1 MATGDDIIGSIDR
14 ALWRVGSRNI
24 NNVTPFTYNDGLT
37 YIDALEHIRKSVID
51 LIEFVNKFGDDQD
64 KIIAKLNDTVN
75 NFITEVE
82 KTHSGWN
89 KELDAKKTAL
99 ESLIED
105 FKSRLIDAEFK
116 KIDDGYIEAPL
127 KSPAGERVTLPTKT
141 WTENFKN
148 TTNTTIDAFKQKTAE
163 DLKNY
168 YTKTTED
175 LKNYYTKTE
184 AEAVFLEDPKLSE
197 GVVFGSSNA
206 TIEASRWTEKLCQE
220 LGLNPNVYAIGGGG
234 FTSTAD
240 NAFITQAN
248 NAIQNMSEDRR
259 RHTKYVF
266 VIDML
271 NDIRAQ
277 TSVLGPAKVFFSRVR
292 TGFPNAEI
300 KVLPVILNES
310 SLNNDVHIARSCV
323 SRTYECLVAAK
334 PWGGVVAEGSRTWA
348 HMGRNYADSWD
359 QGADNVHMT
368 DAGYTHIKELF
379 KGWLNGGSSWFN
391 PPSENLYPL
400 STSAINRDYN
410 YLSCER
416 DRDWVN
422 ITGTFRTGGSA
433 LGYDTK
439 LTDTPGWARPYDG
452 ISFPIIGN
460 DRTYKYIYTNKN
472 GGLYAGDILSAN
484 QTYQVNFTY
493 KIW

>member
-24 NNVTPFTYNDGLT
+24 NNVTPFTYSDGLT
-37 YIDALEHIRKSVID
+37 YIDALEHIRQSVID
-51 LIEFVNKFGDDQD
+51 LINFVNKFGDDQD
-64 KIIAKLNDTVN
+64 KIISKLNDTVN

-99 ESLIED
+99 EALIED
-105 FKSRLIDAEFK
+105 FKKRLIDAEFK
-116 KIDDGYIEAPL
+116 KIDGDYIEAPL
-127 KSPAGERVTLPTKT
+127 KEPAGERVTLPTKA
-141 WTENFKN
+141 WAENFRS
-148 TTNTTIDAFKQKTAE
+148 TTNTTIDVFKQKTAE

-168 YTKTTED
+168 YTRQE
-175 LKNYYTKTE
+175 TE
-184 AEAVFLEDPKLSE
+184 ALFLEDPKLNE

-240 NAFITQAN
+240 NAFITQVN
-248 NAIQNMSEDRR
+248 NATRNMSEDRR

-277 TSVLGPAKVFFSRVR
+277 NSVLEPAKTFFKQVR
-292 TGFPNAEI
+292 ESFPSAEI

-310 SLNNDVHIARSCV
+310 SLNNDVHISRSCV

-334 PWGGVVAEGSRTWA
+334 PWGAVVAEGSRTWA
-348 HMGRNYADSWD
+348 HMGRKFADVWD

-379 KGWLNGGSSWFN
+379 KCWLNGGSSWFN

-400 STSAINRDYN
+400 STSAVNHDYN

-422 ITGTFRTGGSA
+422 ITGTFKVGNSNA
-433 LGYDTK
+433 GYDTK
-439 LTDTPGWARPYDG
+439 LMDLPGWARAYDG
-452 ISFPIIGN
+452 VSCPIIGN
-460 DRTYKYIYTNKN
+460 DRTYKYIYTNKS
-472 GGLYAGDILSAN
+472 GGLYVGDILSAN

>member
-1 MATGDDIIGSIDR
+1 MATGDDIIGSIDK
-14 ALWRVGSRNI
+14 ALWRVRDRGV
-24 NNVTPFTYNDGLT
+24 NNVTPFTYRDGLT
-37 YIDALEHIRKSVID
+37 YIDVLERIRQSIIELID
-51 LIEFVNKFGDDQD
+51 YVNKFGDDQD
-64 KIIAKLNDTVN
+64 KIINNLNNTVT
-75 NFITEVE
+75 NFIAEVE
-82 KTHSGWN
+82 KTHDGWN

-99 ESLIED
+99 EALIED
-105 FKSRLIDAEFK
+105 FKHRLIDAEFK
-116 KIDDGYIEAPL
+116 KIPGNYIEAPL
-127 KSPAGERVTLPTKT
+127 KAPAGERITLPTRA
-141 WTENFKN
+141 WVEDFKSTTDKSISTLDQK
-148 TTNTTIDAFKQKTAE
+148 TTNNF
-163 DLKNY
+163 
-168 YTKTTED
+168 
-175 LKNYYTKTE
+175 KNYYTKTE
-184 AEAVFLEDPKLSE
+184 AEALFLEDPKLNE

-240 NAFITQAN
+240 NAFITQVN

-277 TSVLGPAKVFFSRVR
+277 NSVLEPAKTFFRRVR
-292 TGFPNAEI
+292 EGFPNAEI

-310 SLNNDVHIARSCV
+310 SLNNDVHIAWSCV
-323 SRTYECLVAAK
+323 SRTYECLMAAK
-334 PWGGVVAEGSRTWA
+334 PYSAAIAEGSRTWV
-348 HMGRNYADSWD
+348 HMGENYAAAWD

-379 KGWLNGGSSWFN
+379 KCWLNGGDSWFN
-391 PPSENLYPL
+391 PPAENLYPL
-400 STSAINRDYN
+400 SAPAVNQNYN

-416 DRDWVN
+416 DRDWVS
-422 ITGTFRTGGSA
+422 IRGTFRIGNSNA
-433 LGYDTK
+433 GYDTK
-439 LTDTPGWARPYDG
+439 LMGTPGWARPYDG
-452 ISFPIIGN
+452 VNCPIIGN

-472 GGLYAGDILSAN
+472 GGLYVGDILSAN